1 MYSLCLVSFA
11 LVAQFLWGE
20 GKVLKWII
28 TMIEMTISE
37 TEVLAIENGKLL
49 GKIEFTRSDNN
60 MTILHTYAY
69 ESGRGIGTMLMQTA
83 VEWAK
88 EHDYTII
95 PVCSFAQK
103 YLSKVVNK

>member
-1 MYSLCLVSFA
+1 
-11 LVAQFLWGE
+11 
-20 GKVLKWII
+20 
-28 TMIEMTISE
+28 MIQMTVTDKEILA
-37 TEVLAIENGKLL
+37 TEEGKLL
-49 GKIEFTRSDNN
+49 GKIEFVLSDKK

-103 YLSKVVNK
+103 YLSKDVNK

>member
-1 MYSLCLVSFA
+1 M
-11 LVAQFLWGE
+11 
-20 GKVLKWII
+20 II
-28 TMIEMTISE
+28 AMIEMTISK
-37 TEVLAIENGKLL
+37 TEILAMENDKLL
-49 GKIEFTRSDNN
+49 GKIEFTLSDNN

-69 ESGRGIGTMLMQTA
+69 ESGKGIGTLLMQNA

-103 YLSKVVNK
+103 YLSND

>member
-1 MYSLCLVSFA
+1 
-11 LVAQFLWGE
+11 
-20 GKVLKWII
+20 
-28 TMIEMTISE
+28 MIEMTISE

-49 GKIEFTRSDNN
+49 GKIEFVPSDKK

-69 ESGRGIGTMLMQTA
+69 ESGRGIGTMLMQNA

-88 EHDYTII
+88 EHSYTII

-103 YLSKVVNK
+103 YLSKDVNG

>member
-1 MYSLCLVSFA
+1 
-11 LVAQFLWGE
+11 
-20 GKVLKWII
+20 
-28 TMIEMTISE
+28 MIEMTISE

-49 GKIEFTRSDNN
+49 GKIEFTLSDNN
-60 MTILHTYAY
+60 MTVLHTYAY

-103 YLSKVVNK
+103 YLSRD

>member
-1 MYSLCLVSFA
+1 
-11 LVAQFLWGE
+11 
-20 GKVLKWII
+20 
-28 TMIEMTISE
+28 MIQMTITN
-37 TEVLAIENGKLL
+37 TEILAMENGKLL
-49 GKIEFTRSDNN
+49 GKIEFMLSDNK

-69 ESGRGIGTMLMQTA
+69 ESGRGIGTLLMQKA

-103 YLSKVVNK
+103 YLNKIE

>member
-1 MYSLCLVSFA
+1 
-11 LVAQFLWGE
+11 
-20 GKVLKWII
+20 
-28 TMIEMTISE
+28 MIQMTITN
-37 TEVLAIENGKLL
+37 TEILAMENGKLL
-49 GKIEFTRSDNN
+49 GKIEFVLSDNK

-69 ESGRGIGTMLMQTA
+69 ESGRGIGTLLMQNA

-103 YLSKVVNK
+103 YLSND

>member
-1 MYSLCLVSFA
+1 
-11 LVAQFLWGE
+11 
-20 GKVLKWII
+20 
-28 TMIEMTISE
+28 MIEMTISE

-49 GKIEFTRSDNN
+49 GKIEFTLSDNN
-60 MTILHTYAY
+60 MTVLHTYAY

-88 EHDYTII
+88 EHSYTII

-103 YLSKVVNK
+103 YLSRDQEKFSKR

>member
-1 MYSLCLVSFA
+1 
-11 LVAQFLWGE
+11 
-20 GKVLKWII
+20 
-28 TMIEMTISE
+28 MIEMTISE

-49 GKIEFTRSDNN
+49 GKIEFTLSDNN

-88 EHDYTII
+88 EHSYTII

-103 YLSKVVNK
+103 YLSKDVNG

>member
-1 MYSLCLVSFA
+1 
-11 LVAQFLWGE
+11 
-20 GKVLKWII
+20 
-28 TMIEMTISE
+28 MIERTISE

-49 GKIEFTRSDNN
+49 GKIEFTLSDNN

-88 EHDYTII
+88 EHSYTII

-103 YLSKVVNK
+103 YLSRDVNK

>member
-1 MYSLCLVSFA
+1 
-11 LVAQFLWGE
+11 
-20 GKVLKWII
+20 
-28 TMIEMTISE
+28 MIQMTITN
-37 TEVLAIENGKLL
+37 TEILAMENGKLL
-49 GKIEFTRSDNN
+49 GKIEFVLSDNK

-69 ESGRGIGTMLMQTA
+69 ESGRGIGTLLMQKA

-103 YLSKVVNK
+103 YLNKIE